1 MFKSNALKNWLSEV
15 EAMEERLEG
24 MKLTVLSSSPKGR
37 VPSIVRATA
46 GLLKGRIRNGA
57 AYQRRIRQD
66 WDASFS
72 RRTA

>member
-1 MFKSNALKNWLSEV
+1 MLKSNALKSWLTEV

-24 MKLTVLSSSPKGR
+24 MKLTVLSSVPKGSE
-37 VPSIVRATA
+37 SIVRSTA
-46 GLLKGRIRNGA
+46 GILKGRIPSGV

-66 WDASFS
+66 LGTAFS